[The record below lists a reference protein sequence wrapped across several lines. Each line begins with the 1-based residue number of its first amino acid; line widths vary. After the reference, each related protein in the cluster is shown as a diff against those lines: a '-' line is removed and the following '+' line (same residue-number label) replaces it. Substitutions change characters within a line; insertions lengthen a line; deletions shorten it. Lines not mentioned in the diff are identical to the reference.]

1 MSNIERDQY
10 EQRPAIVLTSTD
22 RDALLAL
29 LGEPSMTTD
38 VAAARFLL
46 AEIERADITS
56 DYVAPN
62 SMVRIGCHVKFV
74 DHADARVRRAQIV
87 FPEDSISSDR
97 ISVLSRIGSAL
108 IGLGPGQSVHW
119 NEYGKERSLAV
130 LEVSATPSI
139 IPPLP
144 LRPHATRRAPRPM

>member
-46 AEIERADITS
+46 AEIERADIPS

>member
-1 MSNIERDQY
+1 MIDAR
-10 EQRPAIVLTSTD
+10 VLEE
-22 RDALLAL
+22 
-29 LGEPSMTTD
+29 LGRE
-38 VAAARFLL
+38 
-46 AEIERADITS
+46 EIERADIAS
-56 DYVAPN
+56 DDVALN

-108 IGLGPGQSVHW
+108 IGLGPGQTVHW
-119 NEYGKERSLAV
+119 NESGKERSLAV

>member
-1 MSNIERDQY
+1 MSNIERDQF